1 MRVGKRK
8 IQALPCIIFV
18 CIISFLFGTGM
29 ISLWQENLF
38 FQKNIL
44 NVDFLREISNVY
56 IDKRALFFLCLKE
69 RLGAFFIML
78 LMSSTIWNIAFVFSY
93 FMLHGFA
100 IGCVVEILIIRY
112 GWKGVTI
119 YLSAVLP
126 QCILYAIGYLILGCW
141 CMNREKTETKEKLVE
156 RKLVSIFIA
165 FVINLLGIYIES
177 VFSLKIFSMI
187 LNV

>member
-8 IQALPCIIFV
+8 IQALPCIVFV
-18 CIISFLFGTGM
+18 CIISFLFGTGL

-44 NVDFLREISNVY
+44 NVDFFREISNVY

-78 LMSSTIWNIAFVFSY
+78 LMSSTIWNIAFVLSY

-100 IGCVVEILIIRY
+100 IGCVIEILIIRY

>member
-8 IQALPCIIFV
+8 IQALPCIVFV

-44 NVDFLREISNVY
+44 NADFFREISNMY

>member
-8 IQALPCIIFV
+8 IQALPCIVFV
-18 CIISFLFGTGM
+18 CIISFLFGTGL

-44 NVDFLREISNVY
+44 NVDFFREISNVY

>member
-1 MRVGKRK
+1 MRVGKQK
-8 IQALPCIIFV
+8 IKALPCIVFV

-44 NVDFLREISNVY
+44 NVDFFREISNMY

-78 LMSSTIWNIAFVFSY
+78 LMSSTIWNIAFVLFY

-112 GWKGVTI
+112 GWNGVAI
-119 YLSAVLP
+119 YLFTVLP
-126 QCILYAIGYLILGCW
+126 QCILYVIGYLILGCW
-141 CMNREKTETKEKLVE
+141 CLNREKAESKDNLAE
-156 RKLVSIFIA
+156 RKLGMIFVA
-165 FVINLLGIYIES
+165 FIINLLGIYIES
-177 VFSLKIFSMI
+177 VFSLKIFSVF

>member
-1 MRVGKRK
+1 
-8 IQALPCIIFV
+8 
-18 CIISFLFGTGM
+18 
-29 ISLWQENLF
+29 
-38 FQKNIL
+38 
-44 NVDFLREISNVY
+44 
-56 IDKRALFFLCLKE
+56 
-69 RLGAFFIML
+69 
-78 LMSSTIWNIAFVFSY
+78 
-93 FMLHGFA
+93 MLHGFA

>member
-8 IQALPCIIFV
+8 IQALPCIVFV

-44 NVDFLREISNVY
+44 NVDFFREISNVY

>member
-44 NVDFLREISNVY
+44 NVDFFREISNVY